1 MTLGNA
7 CDSTGGA
14 METTNVSRRHLDDDK
29 LISLGLQGDHE
40 ALHVLFVRNRRLLH
54 SLAYRLLRN
63 HGEAEDAV
71 QNCLLQ
77 AFRSL
82 ESVKSRGSF
91 RSWLVRILI
100 NEALVI
106 IRKKKSGPTVAPDQ
120 HSSKKQEACLEG
132 FPTPGLDPEQNLAR
146 QESIAALMTHVAH
159 LPTPLRSAI
168 LLCDIGERTIQQAS
182 AVLGLAP
189 NTVKARLHRG
199 RTKLGLAMRPSV
211 PRVNLPDPLLGA

>member
-1 MTLGNA
+1 
-7 CDSTGGA
+7 
-14 METTNVSRRHLDDDK
+14 METTNVSQRHLDDDQ
-29 LISLGLQGDHE
+29 LISLGLKGDQE
-40 ALHVLFVRNRRLLH
+40 ALHVLFMRYRRLLY

-63 HGEAEDAV
+63 HEEAEDAV

-77 AFRSL
+77 GFRNL
-82 ESVKSRGSF
+82 ESVKSRGAF

-106 IRKKKSGPTVAPDQ
+106 IRRKKSRPTIASEQ
-120 HSSKKQEACLEG
+120 HPSEEHGVSLER
-132 FPTPGLDPEQNLAR
+132 FPAQGLDPEQKFAR
-146 QESIAALMTHVAH
+146 QESVAALATHLAH
-159 LPTPLRSAI
+159 LPSPLRSAV
-168 LLCDIGERTIQQAS
+168 LLCDIGERTIQEAS

-199 RTKLGLAMRPSV
+199 RTKLGLAMRPGV